1 MSRAV
6 PSGVNPG
13 AEDNAISEDKITKG
27 DLDQID
33 ESVRVEFGV
42 QSSKCTYIQS
52 QNIISGERSNKGG
65 VSVSQAFHANDDEQS

>member
-1 MSRAV
+1 MSDFAPTETDL

-33 ESVRVEFGV
+33 ES
-42 QSSKCTYIQS
+42 
-52 QNIISGERSNKGG
+52 NIISGERSNKGG
-65 VSVSQAFHANDDEQS
+65 VSNYAAADDKADQAVESTAGISVE